1 MLMDEDRL
9 LTKEIQ
15 VQFGLPAVIDNR
27 DELATALAV
36 AINQMII
43 HNRDRLIQLLY
54 RMDIS
59 EKKLKT
65 LLQEHPQT
73 DAGQIIAAL
82 VIEREQQ
89 KLASRAAN
97 KLKGN
102 EATDVEGTERW

>member
-1 MLMDEDRL
+1 MDEDHL
-9 LTKEIQ
+9 LSKEIQ
-15 VQFGLPAVIDNR
+15 AQFGLPAVIDNR
-27 DELATALAV
+27 DELVAVLAA

-43 HNRDRLIQLLY
+43 QNRDRLIQLLY

-89 KLASRAAN
+89 KIASRAAN
-97 KLKGN
+97 KFKDN
-102 EATDVEGTERW
+102 ESTDVEGTERW